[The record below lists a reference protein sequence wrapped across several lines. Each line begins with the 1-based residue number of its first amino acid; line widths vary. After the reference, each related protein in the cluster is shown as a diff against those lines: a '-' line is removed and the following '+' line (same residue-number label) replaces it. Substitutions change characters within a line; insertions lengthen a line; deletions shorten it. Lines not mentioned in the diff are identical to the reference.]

1 MDLFSAK
8 NFSIYYKVKKD
19 FAIAVE
25 DLTFGI
31 RSGEFFV
38 IVGGSGSGKTSL
50 LRSLFDAS
58 GGVTRGELLLNNAP
72 VDTVNMAEQ
81 NFAYV
86 SQYYSL
92 NANMT
97 VYDNIAFPLRNM
109 KTDPAEVDRRVR
121 SIAQAFG
128 IYPLL
133 TRKPRQISGGQHQ
146 RTAIARALIKNPRV
160 LFMDEPFSALDPHI
174 RRQLCALLK
183 KVHERLHCT
192 IVFVTHDLN
201 EAFDLADRIMVLDGG
216 RLAELGT
223 PEELRVHHESKLLK
237 EFFRR

>member
-133 TRKPRQISGGQHQ
+133 TRKPRQISGGQKQ
-146 RTAIARALIKNPRV
+146 
-160 LFMDEPFSALDPHI
+160 
-174 RRQLCALLK
+174 